1 MFTQMFTHQEG
12 GWGRPENL
20 SLPGQSAGR
29 SATPN
34 TTQSGGKMVS
44 GAHMSRIR
52 QFGLRTRRRCDRLP
66 SDAGDTPGVF
76 HDHFECHPNV
86 MPSQWPASPYGY
98 STYDGAINPYR
109 LLVAACA

>member
-44 GAHMSRIR
+44 GAHMSRIGNLG
-52 QFGLRTRRRCDRLP
+52 FVHADDVIGYHRTRAIRRAC
-66 SDAGDTPGVF
+66 
-76 HDHFECHPNV
+76 
-86 MPSQWPASPYGY
+86 
-98 STYDGAINPYR
+98 STIISSVTR
-109 LLVAACA
+109 T